1 MCLSCK
7 ASENPSQTLSWSF
20 GAREARVGNASDQIT
35 RGTAHKQT
43 PNISAN
49 PSAYNKQ
56 TRETKTIIAPTF

>member
-49 PSAYNKQ
+49 PNAYNKQ
-56 TRETKTIIAPTF
+56 T